1 MVRPIHPLVWNSNK
15 VKPIVRSTL
24 AAKVLALNG
33 GYTAY
38 TNLHRLIYSNV
49 LYKLI

>member
-1 MVRPIHPLVWNSNK
+1 MVRHIHPLVWNSNK
-15 VKPIVRSTL
+15 VKPVVRSTL

-38 TNLHRLIYSNV
+38 TNLHRLINSNV